1 MTKLGVIVRCD
12 LGSGLQSQTYNLTR
26 LLKPDKLLLIDS
38 RPFNGHVQVPS
49 MYEGFNVQ
57 VSQGF
62 PTNRDVLR
70 FIKDLTHIVTAETF
84 YSHFLV
90 SQSKARGIKTF
101 QQYNYEFC
109 EHLGNKFLPL
119 PYKWL
124 APSYWYLEEMESKFE
139 NVVYLPPPIFL
150 NDFKAARE
158 INWERFGPR
167 KFVHIMGKVASH
179 DRNGTFDLLSA
190 LQFSKANFELTIRSQ
205 YDVPEY
211 RNYIN
216 DHRIKWD
223 IQNVENQQDLYK
235 DFDAMI
241 LPRRYGGLCLPMN
254 EALSSGLPVIMSDI
268 SPNNKVLPS
277 AWLIDSVKVDEFK
290 ARTLIDVHAI
300 NYQHLG
306 ERLDWLATISDDELQ
321 QLKTDAFEIAYNNYS
336 SDSLKLIYLKEL
348 EL

>member
-1 MTKLGVIVRCD
+1 M
-12 LGSGLQSQTYNLTR
+12 
-26 LLKPDKLLLIDS
+26 LKPDKLLLIDS

-62 PTNRDVLR
+62 PTNRDVLK
-70 FIKDLTHIVTAETF
+70 FMNGLTHIITAETF

-109 EHLGNKFLPL
+109 EHLKNEYLPL

-124 APSYWYLEEMESKFE
+124 APSYWYLEEMENQFE

-150 NDFKAARE
+150 NDFKSARDA
-158 INWERFGPR
+158 NWERSGRR

-179 DRNGTFDLLSA
+179 DRNGTFDLLAA
-190 LQFSKANFELTIRSQ
+190 LQFSNADFELVIRSQ
-205 YDVPEY
+205 FDVPEY
-211 RNYIN
+211 RNYID
-216 DHRIKWD
+216 DHRITWD
-223 IQNVENQQDLYK
+223 IRNIEDPNELYR

-254 EALSSGLPVIMSDI
+254 EALSSGIPVIMSDI
-268 SPNNKVLPS
+268 SPNNRALPS
-277 AWLIDSVKVDEFK
+277 QWLIDAKKIDQFM
-290 ARTLIDVHAI
+290 ARTTIDVHAI
-300 NYQHLG
+300 NYQQLG
-306 ERLDWLATISDDELQ
+306 ERLDWLATISDAELSEIKSQ
-321 QLKTDAFEIAYNNYS
+321 AFEIAHDNYS
-336 SDSLKLIYLKEL
+336 SDVLKPIYLKEL